1 MRRYDFEES
10 IVYLVRKSARIFSNA
25 MDLELRKIGVTVA
38 QWYVL
43 AALSIKNGITQ
54 KEIAEVIAIESSTI
68 VPIIDVLEREGFVER
83 RRDPA
88 DRRINRIYLVEEKL
102 DSLWDSMIEHVLV
115 VRRAASRDVSEADLE
130 TTKRVLRKAM
140 ENVLAH
146 TERNAIKESQQRGI
160 LS

>member
-1 MRRYDFEES
+1 MRKYDFEES

-25 MDLELRKIGVTVA
+25 MDFELRKIGVTVA

-54 KEIAEVIAIESSTI
+54 KEIAEVMAIESSTI
-68 VPIIDVLEREGFVER
+68 VPIIDVLEREGFVKR
-83 RRDPA
+83 HPDPA
-88 DRRINRIYLVEEKL
+88 DRRVNRIYLAEEKL

-115 VRRAASRDVSEADLE
+115 VRRAASRDISEADLE

-146 TERNAIKESQQRGI
+146 TERSAIKESQQRGI
-160 LS
+160 RS